1 MCGLVYVLYVREHV
15 HLPLVGSLTAA
26 GQTQFS
32 FSLQGTVSCSH
43 HPTAEVP
50 REFKGTLPLAQT
62 HWPAT
67 CAPTCPAQVL
77 RVSSPSLV
85 SPSAK
90 LYPPHLSVPYL
101 GQQPGTGLGMEAK
114 PQLDGC
120 LWPMSC
126 DEGSVPSQALGL
138 CLSFSIGLCSSPLV
152 PQFPHLLSGLVSS
165 GHRPQAHLGPWTTE
179 RPGRLHCWL
188 LGGQS
193 QPHGA
198 WKGPV

>member
-1 MCGLVYVLYVREHV
+1 MSPAWQVSQVPVGVARMEAWRVCRLEYIPYVREHV

-32 FSLQGTVSCSH
+32 LSLQGTVSCSH

-50 REFKGTLPLAQT
+50 REFKGTLPSAQT

-67 CAPTCPAQVL
+67 CTPTCPAQVL

-85 SPSAK
+85 SPSAE

-120 LWPMSC
+120 LWPGP
-126 DEGSVPSQALGL
+126 GSLPVVLHRAVLFPSGA
-138 CLSFSIGLCSSPLV
+138 SVSPFV
-152 PQFPHLLSGLVSS
+152 K
-165 GHRPQAHLGPWTTE
+165 WT
-179 RPGRLHCWL
+179 G
-188 LGGQS
+188 
-193 QPHGA
+193 
-198 WKGPV
+198 